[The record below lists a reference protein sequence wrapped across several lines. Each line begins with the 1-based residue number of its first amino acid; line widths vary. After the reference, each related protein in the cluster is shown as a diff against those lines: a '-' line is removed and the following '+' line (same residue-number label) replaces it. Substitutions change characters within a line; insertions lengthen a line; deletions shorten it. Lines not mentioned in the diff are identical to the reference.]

1 MEHDVRDV
9 RTEWP
14 MDSYLGAWKTF
25 RQAANEN
32 ESIASHL
39 VSRASWPSGEGLRIC
54 DVGCGDGRL
63 LETLI
68 LEPTITVEEVTLVD
82 PDEELLNEAKRI
94 LRAET
99 PVPQIN
105 PLLLTAEEA
114 FPECAVDADVILL
127 VHVVYLI
134 ESHHLI
140 GIFNS
145 LPFGK
150 IVYVVFD
157 EPTSVF
163 TTLWE
168 QTAPKYH
175 ERVIEA
181 HKIIQ
186 ALPRNQFDVE
196 ESSIKAEVP
205 NPFDYSWKDVQD
217 AILSILCYSSEAL
230 TSPHRRQWI
239 ESTIAQY
246 VGEEGKV
253 TCSSACYEI
262 RRKN

>member
-1 MEHDVRDV
+1 MEHDV

-39 VSRASWPSGEGLRIC
+39 VSRTSWPSGEGLRIC

-63 LETLI
+63 LETI
-68 LEPTITVEEVTLVD
+68 IIEAQNSVEAVTLVD
-82 PDEELLNEAKRI
+82 PDQDLLNEAENVIREQAS
-94 LRAET
+94 L
-99 PVPQIN
+99 VPQIHR
-105 PLLLTAEEA
+105 LLLTAEEA
-114 FPECAVDADVILL
+114 FPGCAVDADVILF

-140 GIFNS
+140 NIFNS
-145 LPFGK
+145 LPLDK
-150 IVYVVFD
+150 IVYVIFD

-168 QTAPKYH
+168 QTAPKYR

-181 HKIIQ
+181 HKIIR
-186 ALPRNQFDVE
+186 ALPRNQFDIE
-196 ESSIKAEVP
+196 ESLIEAEVP
-205 NPFDYSWKDVQD
+205 NPFDYSRKDVQD

-230 TSPHRRQWI
+230 TSPHRRLWI
-239 ESTIAQY
+239 EETIKRY
-246 VGEEGKV
+246 IGGNGGVM
-253 TCSSACYEI
+253 CRSACYEI
-262 RRKN
+262 TRF

>member
-1 MEHDVRDV
+1 MEHDV

-32 ESIASHL
+32 ESIANHL
-39 VSRASWPSGEGLRIC
+39 VSRTSWPSEEGLCIC

-63 LETLI
+63 LEALI
-68 LEPTITVEEVTLVD
+68 LESQNTPMAVTLVD
-82 PDEELLNEAKRI
+82 PDEDLLNEAENVIRKQE
-94 LRAET
+94 L
-99 PVPQIN
+99 VPQIQRI
-105 PLLLTAEEA
+105 LLTAEEA

-140 GIFNS
+140 DIFNL
-145 LPFGK
+145 LPLDK

-157 EPTSVF
+157 EPASVF

-175 ERVIEA
+175 ERVVEA

-186 ALPRNQFDVE
+186 ALSRNQFDVE
-196 ESSIKAEVP
+196 ESLIAAEVP
-205 NPFDYSWKDVQD
+205 NPLDYSRKDVQD

-230 TSPHRRQWI
+230 TSPHQRQWV

-246 VGEEGKV
+246 VGEDGKV
-253 TCSSACYEI
+253 ICRSACYEI
-262 RRKN
+262 RRKT